1 MMWIYKEDNGKI
13 LYNYYNTLILIV
25 NRIIKQYKLDPIQ
38 DGKMKLW
45 INRLFENQILFVI
58 TAGPLCEGELV
69 FRVMQLAG
77 STTLPSM
84 P

>member
-1 MMWIYKEDNGKI
+1 
-13 LYNYYNTLILIV
+13 
-25 NRIIKQYKLDPIQ
+25 
-38 DGKMKLW
+38 MKLW